1 MVGPSQE
8 APTCPPS
15 PVLRD
20 EAPFDEPDD
29 GDEVMDQDN
38 DDTDD
43 FEDWD
48 AWAPTG
54 MFNSECI
61 TSPLHKSH

>member
-1 MVGPSQE
+1 MEGSSQE

-20 EAPFDEPDD
+20 EAPFDELDD
-29 GDEVMDQDN
+29 ENEVTDEN
-38 DDTDD
+38 EDDTDD
-43 FEDWD
+43 LEDWD

-54 MFNSECI
+54 MFNS
-61 TSPLHKSH
+61 KY

>member
-1 MVGPSQE
+1 MDGSSQE

-20 EAPFDEPDD
+20 EGPFDKHDD
-29 GDEVMDQDN
+29 GDEVDEDE

-54 MFNSECI
+54 MFDSDSI
-61 TSPLHKSH
+61 TFPFHKYH